1 MQANATTLKFPS
13 ERHVDKRDRV
23 SYEAMD
29 LINSILQEKEHRLCS
44 QKYKFNDFQHSKS
57 IPGRLLALR
66 ANKQSRD
73 YQGHYVY
80 PNDATDIKAHPFFRG
95 IIWERLHLSRPP
107 FIPDIKNNDDTKYFD
122 DEDGPISDVDDA
134 SSYCSVQERMNELF
148 RPKAN
153 DTVRITQVDDTEG
166 PLGPAHGSSLPRR
179 DISAAIVRSGDGRPR
194 MKKPR
199 EKRRPRDR
207 VLRDKDVGRK
217 VLELRKKGAF
227 LGYTYHRPSL
237 GVGSS
242 EESSRGRHI
251 SRS

>member
-1 MQANATTLKFPS
+1 M
-13 ERHVDKRDRV
+13 DKRDRV

-95 IIWERLHLSRPP
+95 IIWERLHLSSPP
-107 FIPDIKNNDDTKYFD
+107 FIPDIKNKDDTKYFD

-148 RPKAN
+148 RPKEN
-153 DTVRITQVDDTEG
+153 DTVRMTQVDDAGE
-166 PLGPAHGSSLPRR
+166 PFSPDHGSILPRR
-179 DISAAIVRSGDGRPR
+179 DISAAILRSGDGRLR
-194 MKKPR
+194 MKKPKER
-199 EKRRPRDR
+199 RRPRDR
-207 VLRDKDVGRK
+207 VLRDKEVGRK

-227 LGYTYHRPSL
+227 LGYTYQRPSL
-237 GVGSS
+237 AVGSS
-242 EESSRGRHI
+242 EESSRGRRK